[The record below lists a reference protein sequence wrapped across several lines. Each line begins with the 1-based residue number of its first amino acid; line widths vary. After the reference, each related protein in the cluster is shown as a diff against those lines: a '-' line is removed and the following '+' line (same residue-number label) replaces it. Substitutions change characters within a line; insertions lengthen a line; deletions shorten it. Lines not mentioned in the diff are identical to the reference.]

1 MSTERGFLAARPR
14 ASGVLLH
21 PTSLPGPGGMG
32 RIGAEAHRFVDW
44 LADAGQ
50 SYWQILPLVDTDGG
64 GSPYNGLS
72 AVAGNPALID
82 PRGLVGE
89 GLLTEREV
97 AEEEGTGD
105 PTRVVFGEVLPGS
118 ERLLSRAHQRLSAE
132 AAHPMHAVVGEFRR
146 KHRSWLEDYALFR
159 ALRARHGAPWTSW
172 PAPLRSHDPAAIAEA
187 REVLATEVDL
197 CVFQQAVFDRQWGEL
212 RRHARS
218 RNIEIIGDIPIF
230 VAHDSADVWAHQ
242 DLFQLDD
249 AGAPTVVSGVP
260 PDYFSET
267 GQRWGNPLFRW
278 DVMRTRGYRWWIDR
292 FRRTFEWVD
301 VVRVDHFRG
310 FEAYWE
316 IPAAEETAVNGE
328 WRPGPG
334 APFFRAVAAE
344 LGELPLIAED
354 LGLITEGVERLRED
368 LGYPGMRV
376 VQFAFDGNDAN
387 PHLPENYPELTV
399 AYTGTHDNDT
409 IVGWW
414 EGAEES
420 ERRAARERL
429 SDATLP
435 VHEAFLELVFRSSA
449 RLVIAPVQD
458 VLGMGDEARMN
469 TPGTSEGNWTWRL
482 REGMPGAAD
491 AERLRKLT
499 AETGRLPRTAGAGTL
514 TGGDVA

>member
-1 MSTERGFLAARPR
+1 MSADRGFLASRPR

-32 RIGAEAHRFVDW
+32 RVGAEAHRFVDW

-50 SYWQILPLVDTDGG
+50 SFWQILPLVDTDGG

-82 PRGLVGE
+82 PRPLIAE
-89 GLLTEREV
+89 GLLTEQEV
-97 AEEEGTGD
+97 AEVEAQGD
-105 PTRVVFGEVLPGS
+105 PTRVDFAAVLASS
-118 ERLLSRAHQRLSAE
+118 ERLLEKAHARLVAVPNHRLH
-132 AAHPMHAVVGEFRR
+132 AAVADYRR
-146 KHRSWLEDYALFR
+146 RHRSWLHDYALFR

-172 PAPLRSHDPAAIAEA
+172 PVPLRRRDPEAIAAA
-187 REVLATEVDL
+187 RDDLSDEVDR
-197 CVFQQAVFDRQWGEL
+197 CIVQQALFDGQWSEL
-212 RRHARS
+212 RRHAR
-218 RNIEIIGDIPIF
+218 RRGIEIIGDIPIF

-242 DLFQLDD
+242 ELFQLDAD
-249 AGAPTVVSGVP
+249 GAPTVVSGVP

-278 DVMRTRGYRWWIDR
+278 EVMRERGYRWWIDR

-316 IPAAEETAVNGE
+316 IPADEETAVHGE
-328 WRPGPG
+328 WKPGPG
-334 APFFRAVAAE
+334 AAFFRAVAAE

-354 LGLITEGVERLRED
+354 LGLITEAVDELREE
-368 LGYPGMRV
+368 LGFPGMRV
-376 VQFAFDGNDAN
+376 VQFAFDGNPSN

-409 IVGWW
+409 ILGWW
-414 EGAEES
+414 GEASDEERS
-420 ERRAARERL
+420 AARERFQNP
-429 SDATLP
+429 DMP
-435 VHEAFLELVFRSSA
+435 IHEAFLEMVFRSDA
-449 RLVIAPVQD
+449 RLVIAPLQD
-458 VLGMGDEARMN
+458 VLGMGAEARMN

-482 REGMPGAAD
+482 REGVPGSASG
-491 AERLRKLT
+491 EWLGQLT
-499 AETGRLPRTAGAGTL
+499 AAAQRLPESDGRVTQTGAR
-514 TGGDVA
+514 